1 MTKKNSDSTRAG
13 RFHSSA
19 SGGGAFVPNPLAPGL
34 VRMDTRLVRLLGEAD
49 RALARLD
56 GMAEVLP
63 NPELFVTMYSRK
75 EALLSSQIEGTQAS
89 LVDVLE
95 SEAAGD
101 GAPAR
106 RVEVQEVL
114 NHQRAL
120 THGLERLDS
129 LPVSTRLLDEMHTVL
144 MQNVRGQGRRVGQFR
159 TNQNWIGPPGCSQEE
174 ATFVPP
180 PVPAMKE
187 AMSDLERY
195 IHEDRETPILIKV
208 ALVHHQFET
217 IHPYEDGNGRMGRL
231 LITLLLVESGLLSL
245 PLLYLSLFLKE
256 HREEY
261 YGLLNAV
268 RFTGDYEAWIAFFLR
283 GVREVALGASRTA
296 RAVLEMRARHM
307 ERVRDAVASA
317 HGSDFVDALLRRPAM
332 TVTSAAGDLGV
343 SYGTANTLIG
353 DFEGLD
359 LLREI
364 TGRSRNR
371 VFLYEPYMEVLGGR
385 LEP

>member
-1 MTKKNSDSTRAG
+1 
-13 RFHSSA
+13 
-19 SGGGAFVPNPLAPGL
+19 
-34 VRMDTRLVRLLGEAD
+34 MDTGLVRLLGEAD

-56 GMAEVLP
+56 GMGEVLP

-89 LVDVLE
+89 MVDVLE

-101 GAPAR
+101 GALAR
-106 RVEVQEVL
+106 RAEVQEVL
-114 NHQRAL
+114 NHQRTL

-129 LPVSTRLLDEMHTVL
+129 LPVSTRLLDEMHSVL
-144 MQNVRGQGRRVGQFR
+144 MQNVRGHGRRVGEFR
-159 TNQNWIGPPGCSQEE
+159 STQNWIGPPGCTQQE
-174 ATFVPP
+174 AIFVPP

-195 IHEDRETPILIKV
+195 IHEDGETPILIKV

-231 LITLLLVESGLLSL
+231 LITLLLVESGVLTR

-256 HREEY
+256 HRQEY
-261 YGLLNAV
+261 YELLNAV
-268 RFTGDYEAWIAFFLR
+268 RFVGDYEAWITFFLR

-296 RAVLEMRARHM
+296 RTVLEMREEHIQ
-307 ERVRDAVASA
+307 RVRDAVASA
-317 HGSDFVDALLRRPAM
+317 RGSEFVDALLRNPAM
-332 TVTSAAGDLGV
+332 TVASAAEDLGV

-353 DFEGLD
+353 DFERLG

-364 TGRSRNR
+364 TGRRRNR
-371 VFLYEPYMEVLGGR
+371 VFLYEPYVDVLGGR

>member
-1 MTKKNSDSTRAG
+1 
-13 RFHSSA
+13 
-19 SGGGAFVPNPLAPGL
+19 
-34 VRMDTRLVRLLGEAD
+34 MDTGLVRLLGEAD

-56 GMAEVLP
+56 GMGEVLP

-89 LVDVLE
+89 MVDVLE

-101 GAPAR
+101 GALAR
-106 RVEVQEVL
+106 RAEVQEVL

-129 LPVSTRLLDEMHTVL
+129 LPVSTRLLDEMHSVL
-144 MQNVRGQGRRVGQFR
+144 MQNVRGHGRRVGEFR
-159 TNQNWIGPPGCSQEE
+159 STQNWIGPPGCTQQE
-174 ATFVPP
+174 AIFVPP

-195 IHEDRETPILIKV
+195 IHEDGEAPILIKV

-231 LITLLLVESGLLSL
+231 LITLLLVESGVLTR

-256 HREEY
+256 HRQEY
-261 YGLLNAV
+261 YELLNAV
-268 RFTGDYEAWIAFFLR
+268 RFVGDYEAWITFFLR
-283 GVREVALGASRTA
+283 GVREVALGASRTT
-296 RAVLEMRARHM
+296 RTVLEMREEHIQ
-307 ERVRDAVASA
+307 RVRDAVASA
-317 HGSDFVDALLRRPAM
+317 RGSEFVDALLRNPAM
-332 TVTSAAGDLGV
+332 TVASAAEDLGV

-353 DFEGLD
+353 DFERLG

-364 TGRSRNR
+364 TGRRRNR
-371 VFLYEPYMEVLGGR
+371 VFLYEPYVDVLGGR